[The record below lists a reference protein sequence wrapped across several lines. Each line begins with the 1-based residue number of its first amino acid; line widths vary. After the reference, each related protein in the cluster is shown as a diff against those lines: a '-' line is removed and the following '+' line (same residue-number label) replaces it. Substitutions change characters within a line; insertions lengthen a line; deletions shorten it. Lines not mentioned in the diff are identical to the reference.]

1 MKLLIPPPILTL
13 ISAILMLII
22 SKYFNKANFS
32 LNQHNQ
38 FALFFLIVALIII
51 LISIAKFIKIKT
63 TISPLKP
70 NKTSILVDSG
80 IYKHTRNPMYLGLLL
95 ILFSLFLYLKNF
107 LSFLV
112 LPLFV
117 IYITKNQILPEE
129 KVLENLFGEQY
140 KKYKNKVRRWI

>member
-13 ISAILMLII
+13 MSAILMLII

-51 LISIAKFIKIKT
+51 VISIAKFIKIKT

-117 IYITKNQILPEE
+117 IHITKNQILPEE

>member
-1 MKLLIPPPILTL
+1 MKLLIPQPILTL
-13 ISAILMLII
+13 ISDTLMLIV
-22 SKYFNKANFS
+22 SKYFNKANLI

-51 LISIAKFIKIKT
+51 LISIAKFIKIKR

>member
-1 MKLLIPPPILTL
+1 MKLLIPPPILAL
-13 ISAILMLII
+13 MSAILMLII

-129 KVLENLFGEQY
+129 KVLENLFGDQY

>member
-13 ISAILMLII
+13 MSAILMLII

-129 KVLENLFGEQY
+129 KVLENLFGDQY

>member
-13 ISAILMLII
+13 ISATLMLIV
-22 SKYFNKANFS
+22 SKYFNKANLI

>member
-13 ISAILMLII
+13 LSAILMWTI
-22 SKYFNKANFS
+22 SKYYDQANFS
-32 LNQHNQ
+32 LNQFNQ
-38 FALFFLIVALIII
+38 LALFFLIVAVIII
-51 LISIAKFIKIKT
+51 VISIKKFIKIKT

-80 IYKHTRNPMYLGLLL
+80 IYKYTRNPMYLGLLL

-129 KVLENLFGEQY
+129 KVLENLFGDQF

>member
-1 MKLLIPPPILTL
+1 MKLLIPPPILAL
-13 ISAILMLII
+13 MSAILMLII

-80 IYKHTRNPMYLGLLL
+80 IYKYTRNPMYLGLLL

-117 IYITKNQILPEE
+117 MYITKNQILPEE
-129 KVLENLFGEQY
+129 KVLENLFGDQY

>member
-1 MKLLIPPPILTL
+1 
-13 ISAILMLII
+13 
-22 SKYFNKANFS
+22 
-32 LNQHNQ
+32 
-38 FALFFLIVALIII
+38 
-51 LISIAKFIKIKT
+51 
-63 TISPLKP
+63 
-70 NKTSILVDSG
+70 
-80 IYKHTRNPMYLGLLL
+80 MYLGLLL

-117 IYITKNQILPEE
+117 IHITKNQILPEE

>member
-13 ISAILMLII
+13 MSAILMLII

-51 LISIAKFIKIKT
+51 VISIAKFIKIKT

-70 NKTSILVDSG
+70 NKTSIFVDSG

-129 KVLENLFGEQY
+129 KVLENLFGDQY

>member
-1 MKLLIPPPILTL
+1 MKLLIPPPILAL
-13 ISAILMLII
+13 MSAILMLII

-80 IYKHTRNPMYLGLLL
+80 IYKYTRNPMYLGLFL

-129 KVLENLFGEQY
+129 KVLENLFGDQY

>member
-13 ISAILMLII
+13 MSAILMLII

-51 LISIAKFIKIKT
+51 VISIAKFIKIKT

>member
-1 MKLLIPPPILTL
+1 MKLLIPPPILAL
-13 ISAILMLII
+13 MSAILMLII

-80 IYKHTRNPMYLGLLL
+80 IYKYTRNPMYLGLLL

-129 KVLENLFGEQY
+129 KVLENLFGDQY

>member
-13 ISAILMLII
+13 MSAILMLII

-51 LISIAKFIKIKT
+51 LISIAKFIKSKT

-129 KVLENLFGEQY
+129 KVLENLFGDQY

>member
-13 ISAILMLII
+13 MSAILMLII

-80 IYKHTRNPMYLGLLL
+80 IYKYTRNPMYLGLFL

-129 KVLENLFGEQY
+129 KVLENLFGDQY

>member
-13 ISAILMLII
+13 MSAILMLII

-51 LISIAKFIKIKT
+51 VISIAKFIKIKT

-129 KVLENLFGEQY
+129 KVLENLFGDQY

>member
-13 ISAILMLII
+13 LSAILMWTI
-22 SKYFNKANFS
+22 SKHYDQANFS
-32 LNQHNQ
+32 LNQFNQ
-38 FALFFLIVALIII
+38 LALFFLIVAVIII
-51 LISIAKFIKIKT
+51 VISIKKFIKIKT

-80 IYKHTRNPMYLGLLL
+80 IYKYTRNPMYLGLLL

-129 KVLENLFGEQY
+129 KVLENLFGDQF

>member
-13 ISAILMLII
+13 MSAILMLII

-63 TISPLKP
+63 TSSPLKP

-80 IYKHTRNPMYLGLLL
+80 IYKYTRNPMYLGLLL
-95 ILFSLFLYLKNF
+95 ILFSLFFYLKNF

-129 KVLENLFGEQY
+129 KVLENLFGDQY

>member
-1 MKLLIPPPILTL
+1 MKLLIPPPILAL
-13 ISAILMLII
+13 MSAILMLII

-51 LISIAKFIKIKT
+51 FISIAKFIKIRT

-80 IYKHTRNPMYLGLLL
+80 IYKYTRNPMYLGLLL

-129 KVLENLFGEQY
+129 KVLENLFGDQY

>member
-13 ISAILMLII
+13 MSAILMLII

-51 LISIAKFIKIKT
+51 VISIAKFIKIKT

-107 LSFLV
+107 LSFFV

-129 KVLENLFGEQY
+129 KVLENLFGDQY

>member
-13 ISAILMLII
+13 MSAILMLII

-51 LISIAKFIKIKT
+51 FISIAKFIKIRT

-80 IYKHTRNPMYLGLLL
+80 IYKYTRNPMYLGLFL

-117 IYITKNQILPEE
+117 MYITKNQILPEE
-129 KVLENLFGEQY
+129 KVLENLFGDQY

>member
-13 ISAILMLII
+13 MSAILMLII

-51 LISIAKFIKIKT
+51 FISIAKFIKIRT

-80 IYKHTRNPMYLGLLL
+80 IYKYTRNPMYLGLFL

-129 KVLENLFGEQY
+129 KVLENLFGDQY

>member
-1 MKLLIPPPILTL
+1 MKLLIPPPILAL
-13 ISAILMLII
+13 MSAILMLII

-51 LISIAKFIKIKT
+51 VISIAKFIKIKT

-80 IYKHTRNPMYLGLLL
+80 IYKYTRNPMYLGLLL

-129 KVLENLFGEQY
+129 KVLENLFGDQY

>member
-1 MKLLIPPPILTL
+1 M
-13 ISAILMLII
+13 SAILMLII

-51 LISIAKFIKIKT
+51 LISISKFIKIKT

-80 IYKHTRNPMYLGLLL
+80 IYKYTRNPMYLGLFL

-129 KVLENLFGEQY
+129 KVLENLFGDQY

>member
-13 ISAILMLII
+13 MSAILMLII

-51 LISIAKFIKIKT
+51 VISIAKFIKIKT

-117 IYITKNQILPEE
+117 IHITKNQILPEE
-129 KVLENLFGEQY
+129 KVLENLFGDQY

>member
-13 ISAILMLII
+13 MSAILMLII

-63 TISPLKP
+63 TISPLK
-70 NKTSILVDSG
+70 T
-80 IYKHTRNPMYLGLLL
+80 
-95 ILFSLFLYLKNF
+95 
-107 LSFLV
+107 
-112 LPLFV
+112 
-117 IYITKNQILPEE
+117 Q
-129 KVLENLFGEQY
+129 
-140 KKYKNKVRRWI
+140 